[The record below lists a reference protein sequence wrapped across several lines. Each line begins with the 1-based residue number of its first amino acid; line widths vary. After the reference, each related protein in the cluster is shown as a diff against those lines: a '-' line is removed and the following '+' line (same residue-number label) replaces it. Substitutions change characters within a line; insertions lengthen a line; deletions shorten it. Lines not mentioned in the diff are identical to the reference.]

1 MIHIEQIE
9 LFRVSL
15 STRLP
20 FRYGIAEMRELPHM
34 ILRLQARIGKKT
46 YVGHSADHLPPHW
59 FSKRAE
65 QTQAEEIE
73 ELLGVIRQAIRHSEG
88 TTSSSAFDWW
98 LAAYHGQMEWG
109 NSKGLPPLLA
119 HFGTTLVERALIDA
133 VCQASGKPFHQV
145 LLGGGLGFN
154 PARVHPE
161 LVGFDWPDAFPET
174 PRARLSL
181 RHTVGLGD
189 PITIEDLLDA
199 PRLHD
204 GLPETLEE
212 AIRAHGLNHFKIKL
226 SG

>member
-73 ELLGVIRQAIRHSEG
+73 ELLKEISGIKAPKI
-88 TTSSSAFDWW
+88 T
-98 LAAYHGQMEWG
+98 
-109 NSKGLPPLLA
+109 KG
-119 HFGTTLVERALIDA
+119 
-133 VCQASGKPFHQV
+133 
-145 LLGGGLGFN
+145 
-154 PARVHPE
+154 E
-161 LVGFDWPDAFPET
+161 LKTYLEAFPKEYSNKEIQFLMNGQGEMDSKT
-174 PRARLSL
+174 LY
-181 RHTVGLGD
+181 
-189 PITIEDLLDA
+189 ELLKS
-199 PRLHD
+199 
-204 GLPETLEE
+204 T
-212 AIRAHGLNHFKIKL
+212 
-226 SG
+226 